1 MGHPISTMRGV
12 GVLALV
18 VVLVCALGGATAEEH
33 DPELGDA
40 AAINVN
46 SQYVA
51 PGPVIYVL
59 PKTPPPKKE
68 PLPTITPTFK
78 PTSAPTYA
86 PTSAPTYRP
95 TSAPTRKPSRSP
107 AMG

>member
-1 MGHPISTMRGV
+1 MGTHPISTMRGV
-12 GVLALV
+12 GVLVLV

-68 PLPTITPTFK
+68 PLPTVTPTFK
-78 PTSAPTYA
+78 PTSAP
-86 PTSAPTYRP
+86 PTFQRP
-95 TSAPTRKPSRSP
+95 PRHTVPP
-107 AMG
+107 AHRRES